1 MNNLKSESL
10 PHFLCIGAQKAATTW
25 LWTMLR
31 QHPEI
36 WMPPIKELHFFDHI
50 YIPKHRYWTLYYIN
64 CCVKDYLK
72 LHVQTEKIDLS
83 LLKYLVDLALSSCP
97 FTEEWYR
104 SCFARPAACGKLL
117 GDISPD
123 YCTIS
128 EEGVL
133 YVKKLLGEELK
144 IIYMIRNP
152 FNRAISQLKMNLTR
166 RGEEGGTDDFWLAAA
181 KDPVIVQRGDYETYV
196 PRWESIFPKL
206 NILYLPYGD
215 VINDPSGL
223 LRKTEKFLGI
233 SNHHYKETE
242 KRVNETKEA
251 YVPQVAV
258 NYLKQLLAPQS
269 EFLIKHF
276 GEAFYD
282 KF

>member
-1 MNNLKSESL
+1 MNNLNSKSL

-50 YIPKHRYWTLYYIN
+50 YIPEHRYWTLYYIN
-64 CCVKDYLK
+64 CCVENYLK
-72 LHVQTEKIDLS
+72 LHVKTEKIDLS

-104 SCFARPAACGKLL
+104 SCFARPEARGKLL

-133 YVKKLLGEELK
+133 YVKKLLSEELK

-152 FNRAISQLKMNLTR
+152 FTRAISQLKMNLTR
-166 RGEEGGTDDFWLAAA
+166 RGEEDGTVDFWLAAS
-181 KDPVIVQRGDYETYV
+181 KDPVIFQRGDYETYV

-206 NILYLPYGD
+206 NILYIPY
-215 VINDPSGL
+215 GL
-223 LRKTEKFLGI
+223 LRKTEEFLGI
-233 SNHHYKETE
+233 SNHQYEETE
-242 KRVNETKEA
+242 KRVNETKKA
-251 YVPQVAV
+251 YVPQVAI

-276 GEAFYD
+276 GEAFYA
-282 KF
+282 KS